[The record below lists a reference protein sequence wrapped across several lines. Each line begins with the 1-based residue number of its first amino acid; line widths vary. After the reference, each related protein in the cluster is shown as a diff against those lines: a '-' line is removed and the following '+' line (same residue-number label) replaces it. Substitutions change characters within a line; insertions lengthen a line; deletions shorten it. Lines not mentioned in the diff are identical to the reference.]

1 MYIVPVTVDESGS
14 IMAAEPIPKE
24 AIMTIITP
32 DGCQV
37 FIPGD
42 EQMLAERLAEQEQQA

>member
-1 MYIVPVTVDESGS
+1 MILIPVVVDESGS
-14 IMAAEPIPKE
+14 LMAAEPIPKE

-37 FIPGD
+37 FMTGD
-42 EQMLAERLAEQEQQA
+42 GHPEIDG